1 MLVDA
6 RSAEIASV
14 PLTIQIPAGTFI
26 RGSDRAEREHA
37 YQLDEAAYGHSV
49 TRKNRWYESEFKRAP
64 VTTNAF
70 AITKTLVTNKQY
82 ASFVAATGHRVP
94 DVDRATWKSYGL
106 IHPFSRTLR
115 HAWSEGQP
123 PKGREK
129 HPVVLVSHPDAKAY
143 ATWLSEATGDV
154 WRLSTENR
162 MGESRARLKGAAISL
177 GRDVRSVAVEQSRQ
191 GTLRYRARRYL
202 SRGREPVWHAG
213 LCRPGVRMDRH
224 AGLRATP
231 IHRKRRI
238 LGR

>member
-154 WRLSTENR
+154 WRLSTET
-162 MGESRARLKGAAISL
+162 EWEKAARGLKGRRFPWGETFDPSRLNSHDKGPFDMRWIWSANGACGPDRFQRADPSVSRKALKASSQFCPSNVIIS
-177 GRDVRSVAVEQSRQ
+177 
-191 GTLRYRARRYL
+191 
-202 SRGREPVWHAG
+202 
-213 LCRPGVRMDRH
+213 
-224 AGLRATP
+224 
-231 IHRKRRI
+231 
-238 LGR
+238 

>member
-1 MLVDA
+1 MGNPA
-6 RSAEIASV
+6 WRSDRHESGLGKPVIH
-14 PLTIQIPAGTFI
+14 
-26 RGSDRAEREHA
+26 GSDRAEREHA

-115 HAWSEGQP
+115 LAWSEGQP

-154 WRLSTENR
+154 WRLSTET
-162 MGESRARLKGAAISL
+162 EWEKAARGLKGRRFPWGETFDPSRLNSHDKGTFDMRWIWSANGACGPDRFQRADPSVSRKALKASSQFCPSNVIIS
-177 GRDVRSVAVEQSRQ
+177 
-191 GTLRYRARRYL
+191 
-202 SRGREPVWHAG
+202 
-213 LCRPGVRMDRH
+213 
-224 AGLRATP
+224 
-231 IHRKRRI
+231 
-238 LGR
+238 